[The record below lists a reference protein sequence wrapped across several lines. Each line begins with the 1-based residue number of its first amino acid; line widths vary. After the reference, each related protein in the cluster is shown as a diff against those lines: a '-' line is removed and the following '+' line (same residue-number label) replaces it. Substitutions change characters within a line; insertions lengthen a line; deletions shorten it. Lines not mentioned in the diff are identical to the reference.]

1 MLLAATLLLS
11 AGVTAAKIDTINVGR
26 VAVNDQSLAAQTT
39 AGRAAL
45 RQVFIKMSGHAES
58 VEHPTL
64 RRAISNY
71 EQYLISSAYV
81 QLDNQLWLEARFNQ
95 ERIVNLLKA
104 TDQPVWANLRPSASM
119 WLAIETPSNE
129 VEWIHQNNA
138 EGFSQTLAQAA
149 FERGVS
155 IILPLG
161 DLDDAKAVSAFDVWT
176 QNLNKLSAQALRY
189 NTDFVISASLKPI
202 TDEAR
207 ERYLQKRSFTEQQSA
222 LEQLLNTLEPSNI
235 NVNEPNMQ
243 ERGAQNESML
253 GPKETDQVQ
262 LDWIISNGKNI
273 QIGKVFL
280 ADKSYV
286 AKTLVDLYA
295 NLLAAQYAV
304 GGADGGQR
312 VNADKR
318 LILHNVNSLSDY
330 HNAQTLI
337 SAIPQVSGL
346 SLDKIEGSK
355 AVFSLRLSGQSD
367 EFISLLS
374 LDPRISAFYDAIDGV
389 QANTIQLMWER

>member
-1 MLLAATLLLS
+1 ML
-11 AGVTAAKIDTINVGR
+11 V
-26 VAVNDQSLAAQTT
+26 
-39 AGRAAL
+39 
-45 RQVFIKMSGHAES
+45 
-58 VEHPTL
+58 
-64 RRAISNY
+64 
-71 EQYLISSAYV
+71 
-81 QLDNQLWLEARFNQ
+81 
-95 ERIVNLLKA
+95 
-104 TDQPVWANLRPSASM
+104 
-119 WLAIETPSNE
+119 
-129 VEWIHQNNA
+129 
-138 EGFSQTLAQAA
+138 
-149 FERGVS
+149 
-155 IILPLG
+155 
-161 DLDDAKAVSAFDVWT
+161 
-176 QNLNKLSAQALRY
+176 
-189 NTDFVISASLKPI
+189 
-202 TDEAR
+202 
-207 ERYLQKRSFTEQQSA
+207 
-222 LEQLLNTLEPSNI
+222 
-235 NVNEPNMQ
+235 
-243 ERGAQNESML
+243 
-253 GPKETDQVQ
+253 PKETDQVQ